1 MPICDVKKLPTMRIW
16 GRGRAD
22 LHLFCD
28 QIGMIKRIEWFN
40 KWKSQFIQRV
50 TIRSNDTIPSSAKL
64 RGPALAPGSQSN
76 EGRTRSRGAGVGNTG
91 IIGIIGIIIYI
102 YIYIN
107 YLLLY

>member
-1 MPICDVKKLPTMRIW
+1 MRIW

-28 QIGMIKRIEWFN
+28 QIGMIKGIEWFN

-76 EGRTRSRGAGVGNTG
+76 EGRTRSKGVLSENYWDNWDHWDHYYYKY
-91 IIGIIGIIIYI
+91 IIII
-102 YIYIN
+102 II
-107 YLLLY
+107 LSIQ